1 MTQPERISQS
11 PAPGSRQVC
20 FAGDTITFHLHV
32 PAAWTGKAC
41 LRTNIGHIR
50 SVRQEIIRQ
59 VDQDENP
66 LGRSWYDLPMKQADE
81 EGGKGHYTLTMALTE
96 VGHFEAK
103 GYFLKTD
110 HPDPIWPP
118 GINTIINVEP
128 ADTCCANII
137 YNAFVRQF
145 GPNKSGAMADMRMLT
160 KPLDEAGYTV
170 IPPSG
175 TFRDLIREL
184 DFIIGHLGCRIIQLL
199 PIHPTP
205 TTYGRM
211 GRFGSPYAALSFTT
225 VDPALAEF
233 DPKATPMEQFGEL
246 VDAIHGRGARIFIDI
261 AINHTGWA
269 AGLHET
275 HPQWL
280 AREPDGQIETPGAWG
295 VVWADLTRLD
305 YSHAD
310 LWQYMAQVFLTWC
323 RRGVD
328 GFRCDA
334 GYMIPTPAW
343 RYIIGKVR
351 SQFPGVVFLLE
362 GLGGEISVTRNL
374 LDWANFNWAYS
385 ELFQNYDR
393 GQIEHYLP
401 GALDISRSDG
411 AVIHFA
417 ETHDNPRLA
426 ATSFTYA
433 KMRTALCALLSDQ
446 GGFGFA
452 NGVEWLATEKID
464 VHGSPSL
471 NWGAPE
477 NQVDHIRRLNAILS
491 THPAFF
497 HSVQAEMIQT
507 GPGNCI
513 VAKRQHEPPD
523 KGILI
528 LVNLDT
534 TTGTTAIWPQRETPL
549 KPGAWIDLLTGVPV
563 TPHGYDAVFSLF
575 LEPGQVFCLTDTPAD
590 LAPILE
596 TEAHFPRVPA
606 RILRQRLRN
615 KVLQVWRYY
624 RYRRVEAPDPGK
636 ADPHHAADLPD
647 PERKTEKQDK
657 GAGDLK
663 NWDVEAKAKELHVSP
678 IKFCQGMNPDSTS
691 SRIVIWRFPEDLRR
705 DVMIP
710 PEHFLLVQMDSP
722 FRAVVFEDNVAMTV
736 EDSLTDE
743 NGVHFA
749 LFVPL
754 PTPVRHQVRSLS
766 LSRYTRGG
774 GTHYTAQLMY
784 LAAGNRAGVRCVFSR
799 FHHNRFPLLHMLGTN
814 GRGAMSRAHA
824 DWTRLPSRY
833 DALLAA
839 NLSPVVPENRQILF
853 TRMRGWVVYQ
863 GFSQEINVDCLERFG
878 VNADGIG
885 CWEYHLP
892 SGQGEHVALRVST
905 RMIPDANAVELIFY
919 RQPAADHPDRLA
931 DDKPVTLILRPDIED
946 RDFHTLT
953 KAYAGPETLFPKSV
967 TPRQK
972 GFVFSPWSGHSLEM
986 SSQQTDF
993 FHDVQ
998 WVYMVH
1004 HDQDAQ
1010 RGQDPDSDLFS
1021 PGYFS
1026 GLLAGG
1032 GHERIRAFVPPGPP
1046 AALPANVLKKTI
1058 RFFETTPSWAPPIP
1072 ALEAALAQYVVKRDQ
1087 YATVI
1092 AGYPWFLD
1100 WGRDTLIVVRG
1111 IIAAGRHTEALS
1123 IIQQFA
1129 VFEQNGT
1136 IPNMIRGTD
1145 TANRETSDAPLWLF
1159 RVCDELGAVMGH
1171 KKVLE
1176 TDCGGRPL
1184 KAVLLSIARSI
1195 MAGTPNGIVMDET
1208 SGLVFSPA
1216 HFTWMDTNYP
1226 AGTPREGYPIEIQ
1239 ALWYAALDYLTRVEA
1254 ETKENAAFWRKLAEQ
1269 VRLSIQELFFRKTV
1283 GYLSDC
1289 LHAAPGTPASQATA
1303 DDALRPNQLFA
1314 LTLGAITDKA
1324 LSESMLMACQTLL
1337 VPGAIRTLA
1346 DRPVHP
1352 ELAIYHNGRLVNRPQ
1367 NPYVGVYGGDEDTSR
1382 KPAYHNGTA
1391 WTWVFPSFC
1400 EAWYLCFGEAEREA
1414 ALSWLSSS
1422 TRLLNDGCVGHVPE
1436 IVDGDTPHHQR
1447 GCDAQ
1452 AWGIS
1457 ELLRVWMALEKRRI

>member
-1 MTQPERISQS
+1 MIQTDSINQI

-20 FAGDTITFHLHV
+20 FAGDTIIFHLHV
-32 PAAWTGKAC
+32 PADWEGEAW
-41 LRTNIGHIR
+41 LRTNIGHAR

-59 VDQDENP
+59 VDEEENP

-81 EGGKGHYTLTMALTE
+81 NMGHYTLTLALTE

-103 GYFLKTD
+103 GYFLKKNQTD
-110 HPDPIWPP
+110 PTWPP
-118 GINTIINVEP
+118 GINTTINVEP

-145 GPNKSGAMADMRMLT
+145 GPNKSGAMVDMGNQA

-280 AREPDGQIETPGAWG
+280 AREPDGQIEMPGAWG
-295 VVWADLTRLD
+295 VIWADLTRLD
-305 YSHAD
+305 YSHED

-351 SQFPGVVFLLE
+351 NQFPGVIFLLE
-362 GLGGEISVTRNL
+362 GLGGKISVTRDL
-374 LDWANFNWAYS
+374 LNWADFNWAYS

-393 GQIEHYLP
+393 GQVEHYLP

-411 AVIHFA
+411 TVIHFA

-426 ATSFTYA
+426 ATSFIYA

-477 NQVDHIRRLNAILS
+477 NQVNPIRRLNAILS

-497 HSVQAEMIQT
+497 HPVRVEMIQN
-507 GPGNCI
+507 GPGNFI
-513 VAKRQHEPPD
+513 VVTRQHIPSG
-523 KGILI
+523 KSLLI

-534 TTGTTAIWPQRETPL
+534 AAAITAVWPKASTPL
-549 KPGAWIDLLTGVPV
+549 KSGVWSDLLTGDPV
-563 TPHGYDAVFSLF
+563 VPHGDEDMFSLF

-596 TEAHFPRVPA
+596 TEANFPRIPA
-606 RILRQRLRN
+606 RTLWQRLRN
-615 KVLQVWRYY
+615 KALQVWRYY
-624 RYRRVEAPDPGK
+624 RYRK
-636 ADPHHAADLPD
+636 AND
-647 PERKTEKQDK
+647 QDR
-657 GAGDLK
+657 GAGDLGD
-663 NWDVEAKAKELHVSP
+663 WDVDVKAGELKTSP
-678 IKFCQGMNPDSTS
+678 LAFCREMNRNTNQGSTS
-691 SRIVIWRFPEDLRR
+691 PRTVVWRFPEDLKR

-710 PEHFLLVQMDSP
+710 PEHFLLVQMDRP
-722 FRAVVFEDNVAMTV
+722 FRAVIFEEDTAMTV
-736 EDSLTDE
+736 EDSLMDE
-743 NGVHFA
+743 NGTHFA
-749 LFVPL
+749 LFIPL
-754 PTPVRHQVRSLS
+754 PTPVRHQVRTLS
-766 LSRYTRGG
+766 LSRYAKEG
-774 GTHYTAQLMY
+774 GTHHTAPLTY
-784 LAAGNRAGVRCVFSR
+784 LAAGSRAGVRRIFFR
-799 FHHNRFPLLHMLGTN
+799 FHHSRFPTLHMLGTN
-814 GRGAMSRAHA
+814 DRGAMSRAHA
-824 DWTRLPSRY
+824 DWTRLPGRY

-839 NLSPVVPENRQILF
+839 NLSSTVPENRRILF
-853 TRMRGWVVYQ
+853 TRLRGWVVYQ
-863 GFSQEINVDCLERFG
+863 GFSQEISIDCLERFG
-878 VNADGIG
+878 VNADGLG

-892 SGQGEHVALRVST
+892 SGQGEHVVLRVSI
-905 RMIPDANAVELIFY
+905 RMIPDTNAVELIFY
-919 RQPAADHPDRLA
+919 RQPAADHPERLA

-967 TPRQK
+967 APRQK
-972 GFVFSPWSGHSLEM
+972 GFVFSPWSDHSLEM
-986 SSQQTDF
+986 TALRTDF
-993 FHDVQ
+993 FHDAQ
-998 WVYMVH
+998 WSYMVH

-1026 GLLAGG
+1026 GLLGG
-1032 GHERIRAFVPPGPP
+1032 GNHEQIRAFVPPAPPVSPP
-1046 AALPANVLKKTI
+1046 ADLLRKTV
-1058 RFFETTPSWAPPIP
+1058 RFFETTEVWEPPIP
-1072 ALEAALAQYVVKRDQ
+1072 ALEAALSQYVVKRDQ

-1145 TANRETSDAPLWLF
+1145 TGNRDTSDAPLWLF
-1159 RVCDELGAVMGH
+1159 RVCDELGTAMGH
-1171 KKVLE
+1171 KTVLE

-1195 MAGTPNGIVMDET
+1195 MAGTPNGIVMDKN

-1239 ALWYAALDYLTRVEA
+1239 ALWYAALDYLARVDE
-1254 ETKENAAFWRKLAEQ
+1254 EKENAASWKALAEK
-1269 VRLSIQELFFRKTV
+1269 VRRSIPDLFFRKDL
-1283 GYLSDC
+1283 GHLSDC
-1289 LHAAPGTPASQATA
+1289 LHAAPGTPAEKAIA

-1324 LSESMLMACQTLL
+1324 LSESMLMACQSLL

-1352 ELAIYHNGRLVNRPQ
+1352 ELAVYHNGKLVNNPRQ
-1367 NPYVGVYGGDEDTSR
+1367 PYVGGYGGDEDTSR

-1400 EAWYLCFGEAEREA
+1400 EAWHLCFGEAEREA

-1436 IVDGDTPHHQR
+1436 IVDGDAPHHQR

-1457 ELLRVWMALEKRRI
+1457 ELLRVWIDLMDTKSSSR